1 MLMIIEVESLKPIY
15 DGKYDVGPKWLLN
28 VDHIV
33 YVKPFEYYL
42 RRSTGKKHG
51 TFIKM
56 SGAELKVSNDYEEMR
71 TMMKPSCTSL

>member
-1 MLMIIEVESLKPIY
+1 MIIEVESLKPIY
-15 DGKYDVGPKWLLN
+15 DGKYEAGPKWLLN

-33 YVKPFEYYL
+33 YAKPFEYHV
-42 RRSTGKKHG
+42 RESKGKKHG

-56 SGAELKVSNDYEEMR
+56 TTSELRVSNDYEEVR